1 MIKAVLGVG
10 RVAQVVEWLL
20 NKHKALSSNS
30 NIAKKKKNQLKQ
42 FCILFVEAYISKTF
56 LEYNLEVC
64 IGIFNVQI
72 L

>member
-30 NIAKKKKNQLKQ
+30 NIAKKKKKSIKAVLH
-42 FCILFVEAYISKTF
+42 L
-56 LEYNLEVC
+56 VC
-64 IGIFNVQI
+64 RSIY
-72 L
+72 